1 MAKFIAIV
9 GATGL
14 QGGSV
19 LKTLYAAGGYKIRA
33 LSRNPNSDSAKKLA
47 AKYPDVE
54 WVQAD
59 LNDASSLCKALT
71 GVDVV
76 FAVTDFYQKDTL
88 EKVAAGDKDAEFT
101 QGKNIV
107 DAAID
112 AGVNSIIY
120 SSLDSMK
127 QLSGGKYP
135 DILHLEGKHKV
146 EEYISSKAD
155 KIKGYFIYLG
165 VYMENYIR
173 FSRISPEDNQT
184 VEFTVP
190 LKPTTKIPLVDT
202 ANDTGHVVKYILEHP
217 DECLGKV
224 VEVSGGYYEAQEMAK
239 AFTEATGKSA
249 RYTQIPYEAAGMYE
263 MSQMFKAFDEFGS
276 FGGRSDFLEYN
287 KEMDYTFVTPVEF
300 WKNRNWDGPS
310 K

>member
-1 MAKFIAIV
+1 MSKLVAIV

-33 LSRNPNSDSAKKLA
+33 LSRNPESDFAKSLA
-47 AKYPDVE
+47 TKYPDVE

-59 LNDASSLCKALT
+59 LNDASSLCKAFT

-76 FAVTDFYQKDTL
+76 FAVPDFYQKDTL
-88 EKVAAGDKDAEFT
+88 EKVSAGDKDAEFT

-112 AGVNSIIY
+112 AGVKSIIY

-135 DILHLEGKHKV
+135 DILHFEGKHKV
-146 EEYISSKAD
+146 EEYILSKSD

-165 VYMENYIR
+165 V
-173 FSRISPEDNQT
+173 
-184 VEFTVP
+184 
-190 LKPTTKIPLVDT
+190 
-202 ANDTGHVVKYILEHP
+202 
-217 DECLGKV
+217 
-224 VEVSGGYYEAQEMAK
+224 
-239 AFTEATGKSA
+239 
-249 RYTQIPYEAAGMYE
+249 
-263 MSQMFKAFDEFGS
+263 
-276 FGGRSDFLEYN
+276 
-287 KEMDYTFVTPVEF
+287 
-300 WKNRNWDGPS
+300 
-310 K
+310 

>member
-1 MAKFIAIV
+1 MPKLFAII

-19 LKTLYAAGGYKIRA
+19 LKILNAAGSYKLRA
-33 LSRNPNSDSAKKLA
+33 LSRNPNSVSAKKLA
-47 AKYPDVE
+47 ANYPDVE
-54 WVQAD
+54 WAQAD
-59 LNDASSLCKALT
+59 LNDTSSLRKALT
-71 GVDVV
+71 GVDIV
-76 FAVTDFYQKDTL
+76 FAVTNFFQQDIL
-88 EKVAAGDKDAEFT
+88 AKVDAGDKDAEFT

-112 AGVNSIIY
+112 AGVKSIIY

-127 QLSGGKYP
+127 QLSDGKYT
-135 DILHLEGKHKV
+135 DILHFEGKHKV

-165 VYMENYIR
+165 IYMENYTQ
-173 FSRISPEDNQT
+173 FSRISPEDNKT
-184 VEFTVP
+184 VEFTMP

-217 DECLGKV
+217 DECLGEV
-224 VEVSGGYYEAQEMAK
+224 VEVSGGYYEAQEMAT
-239 AFTEATGKSA
+239 AFTKATGKPA
-249 RYTQIPYEAAGMYE
+249 RYVQIPYEAAGMDE
-263 MSQMFKAFDEFGS
+263 LCQMFKAIDEFGS
-276 FGGRSDFLEYN
+276 FGGRTDFLRRN
-287 KEMDYTFVTPVEF
+287 KEMDYIFVTPEEF

-310 K
+310 S